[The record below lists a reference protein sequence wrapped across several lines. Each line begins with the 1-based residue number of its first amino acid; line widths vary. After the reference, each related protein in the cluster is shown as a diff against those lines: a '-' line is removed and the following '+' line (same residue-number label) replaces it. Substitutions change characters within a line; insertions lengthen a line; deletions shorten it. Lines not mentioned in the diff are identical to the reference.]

1 MPSRIGQGKMGYMR
15 TFLED
20 LARQAGEKILEV
32 YSRDFDVILKQ
43 DNSPVTEADHL
54 ANEVIME
61 GLKKKYPTID
71 VISEESLHTHQGI
84 HEFPQ
89 TFFIVDPLD
98 GTKEF
103 IKKNGEFTVN
113 IAFVENGY
121 PKLGVVYAPVGD
133 KMYSGGLVEGT
144 FKNGLKIHVAQD
156 NPHFLRVVGSRSHM
170 NRETEDFL
178 KNWDKNYQFK
188 GIGSSLKFCLVAEGE
203 ADLYPRIGPIKEWDT
218 AAAQAVVEG
227 AGGQVVD
234 AKTLERLSY
243 GKSSL
248 LSPSFLCVSR
258 LDILGNLIK

>member
-1 MPSRIGQGKMGYMR
+1 MR
-15 TFLED
+15 DYLED
-20 LARQAGEKILEV
+20 LARQAGKKILEV
-32 YSRDFDVILKQ
+32 YSRDFNVVIKQ

-54 ANEVIME
+54 ANEVIVH
-61 GLKKKYPTID
+61 GLKKKYPEIE
-71 VISEESLHTHQGI
+71 VISEESLETHQGI
-84 HEFPQ
+84 HDFSK

-113 IAFVENGY
+113 IAYVENGF
-121 PKLGVVYAPVGD
+121 PSLGVVYAPVGD
-133 KMYSGGLVEGT
+133 VMYSGGEKLGS
-144 FKNGLKIHVAQD
+144 FKNGHPIHVTKNA
-156 NPHFLRVVGSRSHM
+156 PHFLRVVGSRSHM

-188 GIGSSLKFCLVAEGE
+188 GIGSSLKFCLVAEGA

-234 AKTLERLSY
+234 ANTIERLSY